1 MNKLSIYIFE
11 LAFRFPRLRYIVW
24 AGIISVGIY
33 TGYHLFYDEVV
44 TYPVGWERSVVV
56 TPYTLNVKSPF
67 AVAKGNVVAVVFEGT
82 EKNEHGIYVIL
93 SLNGGKDF
101 LPPYKLSDID
111 PTVAVRP
118 HVGISNNGHIAC
130 TWHNLVDSKSKIFL
144 TVSNDLGATWSKP
157 VALSLM
163 TDESML
169 SEVFYDNSGGLHVFY
184 HGSVAGRLVLYHAF
198 SPDELQFTRIDTIAD
213 IATEYRGI
221 FFPAIVFEGD
231 TIYIVFQARILSGG
245 ILSDDLFF
253 VYSNNAGKSFSTPRR
268 ITTSPAND
276 SSPSIVL
283 HNDIIYCVYQNNEKR
298 QWDVRLLKGY
308 DKGRDWEKEPLLVTD
323 INVDCF
329 SPRIVVSS
337 DDELLIV
344 WHDMRER
351 YPAVFGR
358 KLSLIDNSLTAE
370 VRISDAN
377 VASSEQFPVV
387 IKNQVLLFWNS
398 NQRLL
403 AKFSDI
409 SVLPP
414 KVYSRTHP
422 ENEWSRQTNAIIEWE
437 PPVDESGIAGYAVI
451 YNDLPS
457 FDPTV
462 QNIEG
467 PIHKYVVPDLKD
479 GVTYFH
485 IRAID
490 KAGNYSRTIHY
501 PLMVSSTPL
510 PMPVIS
516 SPTHPEGAQ
525 VDSPVAV
532 LQWTIDQKERLKGF
546 YYAIAKDAIVEPSTF
561 TTSDSVTLD
570 SLQKGRYFF
579 SIRPIDMTG
588 MKGRM
593 ATYEL
598 VIGDVGKA
606 DAAYYERLAKG
617 IPGTEE
623 LPEEIPGKPRIFYP
637 VVYFDIP
644 FKEIYASS
652 FYKFKLKPKN
662 INEKNVYGYSVVLS
676 SHKVVPPFIISHP
689 TNEIMLT
696 NVKPGTYTLTARM
709 RYVYYQNGRALY
721 KWSAPSYTTLVVKSA
736 YTSPLMHYA
745 ENLHTRIKDRQII
758 AIIYSLGM
766 LCVVLVIGMSSRI
779 AFSMNALWYRILR
792 IFP

>member
-24 AGIISVGIY
+24 AVIISIGIY
-33 TGYHLFYDEVV
+33 AGYRLFYEEVV
-44 TYPVGWERSVVV
+44 TYPVGWERSVVI
-56 TPYTLNVKSPF
+56 TPYTLKVKSPF
-67 AVAKGNVVAVVFEGT
+67 AVSKGNVVAVVFEGT
-82 EKNEHGIYVIL
+82 EKNEHGIYIIL

-118 HVGISNNGHIAC
+118 HVAISNNGHIAC

-144 TVSNDLGATWSKP
+144 TISNDLGATWSKSI
-157 VALSLM
+157 ALSLF

-169 SEVFYDNSGGLHVFY
+169 SQVFYDSTGGLHLFY
-184 HGSVAGRLVLYHAF
+184 HGSVGGRLVLYHAF

-231 TIYIVFQARILSGG
+231 SIYLVFQAKILSGG

-253 VYSNNAGKSFSTPRR
+253 VYSNNAGKSFSSPKR

-276 SSPSIVL
+276 SSPSIIL
-283 HNDIIYCVYQNNEKR
+283 HNDVIYCVYQNNEKR
-298 QWDVRLLKGY
+298 QWDVKLLRGY
-308 DKGRDWEKEPLLVTD
+308 NRGKNWEQPVYITD
-323 INVDCF
+323 INVDCY
-329 SPRIVVSS
+329 SPRIVALS
-337 DDELLIV
+337 DDELLVV

-358 KLSLIDNSLTAE
+358 KVSLIDNSMTAE
-370 VRISDAN
+370 VRISDPN
-377 VASSEQFPVV
+377 VTSYDQFPVL
-387 IKNQVLLFWNS
+387 INRQVLLFWNS
-398 NQRLL
+398 NDRLL

-422 ENEWSRQTNAIIEWE
+422 ETVWTRQTNAIIEWD

-451 YNDLPS
+451 YNDLPT

-462 QNIEG
+462 QNVEG
-467 PIHKYVVPDLKD
+467 PIRKYVVPDLKD
-479 GVTYFH
+479 GITYFH

-510 PMPVIS
+510 PMPSVS
-516 SPTHPEGAQ
+516 SPTHPEAAQ
-525 VDSPVAV
+525 VDNPVAV
-532 LQWTIDQKERLKGF
+532 LQWTIDQKDRLKGF
-546 YYAIAKDAIVEPSTF
+546 YYAIAKDAIAEPSTF
-561 TTSDSVTLD
+561 TTADSVTLE

-579 SIRPIDMTG
+579 SIRPVDMTN

-593 ATYEL
+593 ATYEI

-606 DAAYYERLAKG
+606 DATYYERLAKG
-617 IPGTEE
+617 VTQPEE
-623 LPEEIPGKPRIFYP
+623 LPEKEPGKVTVRYP
-637 VVYFDIP
+637 VVLFNIP

-652 FYKFKLKPKN
+652 FYKFSLMPKN
-662 INEKNVYGYSVVLS
+662 IMAAQVLGYSVIVS
-676 SHKVVPPFIISHP
+676 PQKTVPPFIITHP

-696 NVKPGTYTLTARM
+696 NVKPGNYTITARM
-709 RYVYYQNGRALY
+709 RYVYYHNGRAVH
-721 KWSAPSYTTLVVKSA
+721 KWSPPSYTTLFVKSA
-736 YTSPLMHYA
+736 YISPLMSYA
-745 ENLHTRIKDRQII
+745 ENLHARIKDKQLV
-758 AIIYSLGM
+758 AILYSIGM
-766 LCVVLVIGMSSRI
+766 LCIVLTVGMSTRI
-779 AFSMNALWYRILR
+779 AFSLNALRYRIFR
-792 IFP
+792 IF

>member
-24 AGIISVGIY
+24 AVIISIGIY
-33 TGYHLFYDEVV
+33 AGYRLFYEEVV

-56 TPYTLNVKSPF
+56 TPYTLKVKSPF
-67 AVAKGNVVAVVFEGT
+67 AVSKGNVVAVVFEGT

-118 HVGISNNGHIAC
+118 HVAISNNGHIAC
-130 TWHNLVDSKSKIFL
+130 TWHNLVDSKSKIFI
-144 TVSNDLGATWSKP
+144 TISNDLGATWTKP
-157 VALSLM
+157 VALSLL

-169 SEVFYDNSGGLHVFY
+169 SEVFYDSTGGLHLFY
-184 HGSVAGRLVLYHAF
+184 HGSVGGRLILYHAF

-213 IATEYRGI
+213 IAKEYRGI

-231 TIYIVFQARILSGG
+231 SIYLVFQAKLLSGG

-253 VYSNNAGKSFSTPRR
+253 VYSNNAGKSFSSPKK

-276 SSPSIVL
+276 SSPSILL
-283 HNDIIYCVYQNNEKR
+283 HNDVIYCVYQNNEKR
-298 QWDVRLLKGY
+298 QWDVRLLRGY
-308 DKGRDWEKEPLLVTD
+308 NRGKDWEQEPLSVTD
-323 INVDCF
+323 INVDCY
-329 SPRIVVSS
+329 SPRIVAPS

-358 KLSLIDNSLTAE
+358 KMSLIDNSLTAE

-377 VASSEQFPVV
+377 ISSYDQFPVI
-387 IKNQVLLFWNS
+387 IKRQVLLFWNS
-398 NQRLL
+398 NDRLL

-422 ENEWSRQTNAIIEWE
+422 ENIWTRQTNAIIEWD

-451 YNDLPS
+451 YNDIPT

-462 QNIEG
+462 QNVEG
-467 PIHKYVVPDLKD
+467 PIRKYIVPDLKD
-479 GVTYFH
+479 GITYFH

-501 PLMVSSTPL
+501 PLLVSSTPL
-510 PMPVIS
+510 PMPTVS
-516 SPTHPEGAQ
+516 SPTHPEATQ
-525 VDSPVAV
+525 VDNPVAV
-532 LQWTIDQKERLKGF
+532 LQWTIDQKDRLKGF

-561 TTSDSVTLD
+561 TTADSVTLE

-579 SIRPIDMTG
+579 SIRPVDMTN

-593 ATYEL
+593 ATYEI

-606 DAAYYERLAKG
+606 EAAYYERLAKAV
-617 IPGTEE
+617 PQPEE
-623 LPEEIPGKPRIFYP
+623 LPEKVPGKVIIHYP
-637 VVYFDIP
+637 MVLFNIP

-652 FYKFKLKPKN
+652 FFKFSLMPKN
-662 INEKNVYGYSVVLS
+662 ILPAQVLGYSVVVS
-676 SHKVVPPFIISHP
+676 PQKVVPPFIITHP
-689 TNEIMLT
+689 TSEIMLT
-696 NVKPGTYTLTARM
+696 NVKPGTYTITARM
-709 RYVYYQNGRALY
+709 RYVYYQNGKAVY
-721 KWSAPSYTTLVVKSA
+721 KWSTPSFTTLVVKSA
-736 YTSPLMHYA
+736 YTSPLMSYA
-745 ENLHTRIKDRQII
+745 EHLHARIKDKQIVTV
-758 AIIYSLGM
+758 IYSLGM
-766 LCVVLVIGMSSRI
+766 LCMVLAIGMSTRI
-779 AFSMNALWYRILR
+779 AFSLNALWYRIFR
-792 IFP
+792 IF